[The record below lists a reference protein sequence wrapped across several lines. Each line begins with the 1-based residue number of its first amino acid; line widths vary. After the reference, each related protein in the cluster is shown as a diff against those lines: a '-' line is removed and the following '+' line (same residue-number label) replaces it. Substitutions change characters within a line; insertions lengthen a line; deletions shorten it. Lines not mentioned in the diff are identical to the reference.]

1 MKYKGNMGEIN
12 MDCNVKVSV
21 VMPVYNVENY
31 IEECLDSLISQT
43 LKEIEIICVDD
54 GSTDGT
60 LNLLYKYE
68 KSDTRVKV
76 IQQQNQY
83 AGVARNNGMK
93 HAVGEYILFLDSDD
107 FFEKTM
113 LEKMYNEA
121 KRTEADLVLC
131 GGQVFDD
138 ATKETKPAPWF
149 LKTKILPKELPFSYR
164 DTDGQLLNAISPA
177 PWTKMFKKEFV
188 DKSGIQFQPFQNS
201 NDVYFIFVMVCTS
214 ERISYVDEALVNY
227 RRGMSTNLQSKK
239 HKAPLCFL
247 EAYYSA
253 YNTLVEKNVYDYIKK
268 GFRSAVISGCLYNY
282 DSYNYSDVVSRQ
294 KLLEAFQED
303 KFSELQLF
311 SGEKEE
317 YIDWNKVCRLKGLIE
332 GFGWKKNLE
341 EIRKNVETRC
351 VKERSADI
359 VPKVSV
365 IIPCYNVENY
375 VEDCLKSILNQ
386 TLYEIEVICVNDGST
401 DSTEDML
408 LKVAQNDS
416 RVAVYTQKNAGQG
429 AARNQAVKKATGQY
443 LYFMDSD
450 DLLEKEALKELY
462 SLSDEKRLDVLYF
475 DGTTFYESVELET
488 EKSSYKGYYQR
499 KFDYSGVEDGIS
511 MMVEMK
517 KNAEYRQSPC
527 LQFIRREY
535 FVEKEL
541 WYLPGVWHEDNSFT
555 FKTMLMAEKVAHIPV
570 TYFKRRVRANSV
582 MTSDKKFIHSYGL
595 FYNYFNMVNMV
606 QNVEISIEQENVIMK
621 VIEGVLN
628 EARKKYRM
636 LEDEEKYKYQC
647 LEGIEKSLFYNWV
660 IYSKYDVD
668 EHVKNEK
675 KLKEKIKK
683 LVEQQK
689 KTNDNLK
696 KNEQILEA
704 KINRL
709 KKEQKKAKVELK
721 NIKRSRSYKL
731 AVIIRKPFIWIKN
744 IKKKWKK

>member
-31 IEECLDSLISQT
+31 IEECLDSLINQT

-60 LNLLYKYE
+60 LKLLYKYE
-68 KSDTRVKV
+68 EADSRVKI

-93 HAVGEYILFLDSDD
+93 HAVGEYIIFLDSDD

-253 YNTLVEKNVYDYIKK
+253 YKTLVEKNVYDYIKK

-375 VEDCLKSILNQ
+375 VEDCLESILNQ
-386 TLYEIEVICVNDGST
+386 TLHEIEVICVNDGSI
-401 DSTEDML
+401 DSTEEVL
-408 LKVAQNDS
+408 LKIAQNDS

-429 AARNQAVKKATGQY
+429 AASNQAVKNATGQY

-462 SLSDEKRLDVLYF
+462 SLSDEKGLDVLYF
-475 DGTTFYESVELET
+475 DGTTFYESEELEIT
-488 EKSSYKGYYQR
+488 KPAYKGYYQR
-499 KFDYSGVEDGIS
+499 KFDYSGVENGIS

-555 FKTMLMAEKVAHIPV
+555 FKTMLMAEKVAHIPAV
-570 TYFKRRVRANSV
+570 YFKRRVRANSV

-595 FYNYFNMVNMV
+595 FYNYFNMLNTV
-606 QNVEISIEQENVIMK
+606 QNAKTSIEQETVIMK

-647 LEGIEKSLFYNWV
+647 LEGIEKSLFYNWIV
-660 IYSKYDVD
+660 YSKYDVD

-675 KLKEKIKK
+675 ILKEKIKK
-683 LVEQQK
+683 LVE
-689 KTNDNLK
+689 
-696 KNEQILEA
+696 
-704 KINRL
+704 
-709 KKEQKKAKVELK
+709 EQKKAKTKINKLTKGQKKAKAELK
-721 NIKRSRSYKL
+721 QIKRSRSYKL

>member
-1 MKYKGNMGEIN
+1 M
-12 MDCNVKVSV
+12 
-21 VMPVYNVENY
+21 
-31 IEECLDSLISQT
+31 
-43 LKEIEIICVDD
+43 
-54 GSTDGT
+54 
-60 LNLLYKYE
+60 
-68 KSDTRVKV
+68 
-76 IQQQNQY
+76 
-83 AGVARNNGMK
+83 
-93 HAVGEYILFLDSDD
+93 
-107 FFEKTM
+107 
-113 LEKMYNEA
+113 
-121 KRTEADLVLC
+121 
-131 GGQVFDD
+131 
-138 ATKETKPAPWF
+138 
-149 LKTKILPKELPFSYR
+149 
-164 DTDGQLLNAISPA
+164 
-177 PWTKMFKKEFV
+177 
-188 DKSGIQFQPFQNS
+188 
-201 NDVYFIFVMVCTS
+201 
-214 ERISYVDEALVNY
+214 
-227 RRGMSTNLQSKK
+227 
-239 HKAPLCFL
+239 
-247 EAYYSA
+247 
-253 YNTLVEKNVYDYIKK
+253 
-268 GFRSAVISGCLYNY
+268 
-282 DSYNYSDVVSRQ
+282 
-294 KLLEAFQED
+294 EAFQED

-375 VEDCLKSILNQ
+375 VEDCLESILNQ
-386 TLYEIEVICVNDGST
+386 TLHEIEVICVNDGSI
-401 DSTEDML
+401 DSTEEVL
-408 LKVAQNDS
+408 LKIAQNDS

-429 AARNQAVKKATGQY
+429 AARNQAVKNATGQY

-462 SLSDEKRLDVLYF
+462 SLSDEKGLDVLYF
-475 DGTTFYESVELET
+475 DGTTFYESEELEIT
-488 EKSSYKGYYQR
+488 KPAYKGYYQR
-499 KFDYSGVEDGIS
+499 KFDYSGVENGIS

-555 FKTMLMAEKVAHIPV
+555 FKTMLMAEKVAHIPAV
-570 TYFKRRVRANSV
+570 YFKRRVRANSV

-595 FYNYFNMVNMV
+595 FYNYFNMLNTV
-606 QNVEISIEQENVIMK
+606 QNAKISIEQETVIMK

-647 LEGIEKSLFYNWV
+647 LEGIEKSLFYNWIV
-660 IYSKYDVD
+660 YSKYDVD

-675 KLKEKIKK
+675 ILKEKIKK
-683 LVEQQK
+683 LVE
-689 KTNDNLK
+689 
-696 KNEQILEA
+696 
-704 KINRL
+704 
-709 KKEQKKAKVELK
+709 EQKKAKTKINKLTKGQKKAKAELK
-721 NIKRSRSYKL
+721 QIKRSRSYKL